1 MNRIMHYFRKDW
13 TISLTLLKKMLMSM
27 IKIEEDWLFM
37 LAQLEIGRRD
47 KMGGVGRSLILKE

>member
-1 MNRIMHYFRKDW
+1 MHYFRKDW